1 MAARSSSA
9 STPLLMGRLCSTR
22 RLMRESDRAFGRRW
36 SGRPGFFEIW
46 FLVVF
51 ASDAGRAWWLRYTT
65 FAPVETGLDGPRATL
80 WAAAFAAG
88 EPGLGIKTIL
98 PCPAVA
104 PRADEG
110 WIRIGEASLSAT
122 YAVGTVVHGGHRIAW
137 DFIAEAAGGSA
148 APLPWPLEMVPAPT
162 RVGGAAPEI

>member
-1 MAARSSSA
+1 MAARSSSV

-22 RLMRESDRAFGRRW
+22 RAMRESDRAFGPRW

-46 FLVVF
+46 FLVMF
-51 ASDAGRAWWLRYTT
+51 APDAGRAWWLRYTT
-65 FAPVETGLDGPRATL
+65 FAPAVTAPGAPRATL
-80 WAAAFAAG
+80 WGAAFAAG

-104 PRADEG
+104 PRVDEG

-122 YAVGTVVHGGHRIAW
+122 SAVGTVVHGGHRIAW
-137 DFIAEAAGGSA
+137 DFAVEAVGGPG

-162 RVGGAAPEI
+162 RVG